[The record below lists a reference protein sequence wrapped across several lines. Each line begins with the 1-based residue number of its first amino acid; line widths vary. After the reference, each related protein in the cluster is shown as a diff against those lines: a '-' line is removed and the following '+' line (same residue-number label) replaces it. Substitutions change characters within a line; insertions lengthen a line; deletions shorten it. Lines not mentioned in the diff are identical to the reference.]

1 MLCDI
6 EEVPGR
12 GGGGGLSEHTLSS
25 PSLSISTLGYS
36 TKGFSIRLNTFF
48 LLMFIAWP
56 CKCFVDCPVQMTA
69 MWVGGI
75 RGGGVGVRGST
86 GSPGLPGRRVF
97 QFLRKTCSQDSRYD
111 KMYNPDADWAN

>member
-12 GGGGGLSEHTLSS
+12 GGGLSEHTLSS

-75 RGGGVGVRGST
+75 RGGGGGSQ
-86 GSPGLPGRRVF
+86 GKH
-97 QFLRKTCSQDSRYD
+97 RKPWSSRSHSFPVSSEN
-111 KMYNPDADWAN
+111 MQSG